1 MELLFVVLGGVILGL
16 IVRYSVPRRWTNG
29 VLLLPA
35 LGGAVSA
42 VVWVA
47 LTWAGLKWDAGFIW
61 WLTFAATAL
70 VCAAV
75 AIVLGRNRE
84 RQDETRLLALSRANT
99 GRRPGQNL

>member
-1 MELLFVVLGGVILGL
+1 MELLFVILGGVILGL
-16 IVRYSVPRRWTNG
+16 IARYALPHRSTNG

-47 LTWAGLKWDAGFIW
+47 LTWAGLAWDTGIIW
-61 WLTFAATAL
+61 WITFAATAL

-75 AIVLGRNRE
+75 AITLGRNRE
-84 RQDETRLLALSRANT
+84 RHDETRLLALSRSNT
-99 GRRPGQNL
+99 GRRPGQSL